1 MNNPEIDIKHVAY
14 LCRIVLTPEEET
26 MFARQLGEILRYMDI
41 LRRVDVTGIEPTA
54 HATELTNVFRPD
66 TVVES
71 LPHQLAMAN
80 APARR
85 DGLFIVPKIVE

>member
-14 LCRIVLTPEEET
+14 LCRIALAPEEET
-26 MFARQLGEILRYMDI
+26 IFAKQLGEILRYMDI
-41 LRRVDVTGIEPTA
+41 LRRADVTGIEPTA
-54 HATELTNVFRPD
+54 HATELTNVLRPD
-66 TVVES
+66 TVAES

-80 APARR
+80 APAQR